1 MKNYLKKFFVQKNT
15 PVKDYLA
22 EKLTF
27 LTIFVSMLIAH
38 LVFFVHNWANE
49 DSLFNIIV
57 EESMIGS
64 GRFMPGNILSKYASP
79 MVLFVIAVIALS
91 LISIILINMFNL
103 KKKSH
108 IVITACLLTTFPVLA
123 ISIGYNFMIER
134 YMMGLLLSVL
144 AVFLSDKWK
153 YGFVLGGLCL
163 GLSLGYYQSYITV
176 TITLVIIKI
185 ILKLFEEKDMK
196 KIFMYIGKF
205 LGMGILGIGLYF
217 MVVKVIY
224 GMLGIELL
232 DYKGINNIGT
242 IPSIDKWPDLLD
254 KTYSHVKEYLL
265 GTRFFNPGIIP
276 LVFQVIL
283 ALMNI
288 VLIILT
294 ITKNKNIKKANL
306 IMIVLFVI
314 IFPFGMNIL
323 DFMMDDVSVSTLN
336 IMQFVFMF
344 ILPFILISFVE
355 TKIKD
360 FKGLKIIETVCV
372 VCAMGII
379 WSNFKMT
386 NLYYTKM
393 QTFNEA
399 TVLLTNRIYSR
410 IEQVPDV
417 TSETKVFFGNRTGI
431 YNNENNLNIYS
442 DVFLMDQ
449 GLWNQYIGYTN
460 MIGYN
465 DYKYHMLM
473 KNLIGLKFQA
483 IPYEEGE
490 NIKTTREYE
499 SMPQWPQEGSIDF
512 IGDVLVVK
520 LS

>member
-1 MKNYLKKFFVQKNT
+1 
-15 PVKDYLA
+15 
-22 EKLTF
+22 
-27 LTIFVSMLIAH
+27 
-38 LVFFVHNWANE
+38 
-49 DSLFNIIV
+49 
-57 EESMIGS
+57 
-64 GRFMPGNILSKYASP
+64 
-79 MVLFVIAVIALS
+79 
-91 LISIILINMFNL
+91 
-103 KKKSH
+103 
-108 IVITACLLTTFPVLA
+108 
-123 ISIGYNFMIER
+123 
-134 YMMGLLLSVL
+134 
-144 AVFLSDKWK
+144 
-153 YGFVLGGLCL
+153 
-163 GLSLGYYQSYITV
+163 
-176 TITLVIIKI
+176 
-185 ILKLFEEKDMK
+185 
-196 KIFMYIGKF
+196 
-205 LGMGILGIGLYF
+205 
-217 MVVKVIY
+217 
-224 GMLGIELL
+224 
-232 DYKGINNIGT
+232 
-242 IPSIDKWPDLLD
+242 
-254 KTYSHVKEYLL
+254 
-265 GTRFFNPGIIP
+265 
-276 LVFQVIL
+276 
-283 ALMNI
+283 MNI